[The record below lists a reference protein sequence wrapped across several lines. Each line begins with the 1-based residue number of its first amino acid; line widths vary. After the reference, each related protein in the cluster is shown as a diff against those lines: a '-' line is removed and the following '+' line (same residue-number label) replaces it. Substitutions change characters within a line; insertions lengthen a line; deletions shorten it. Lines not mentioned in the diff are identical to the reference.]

1 MSADNL
7 EVSST
12 FFVLQS
18 SLLLLIEPG
27 KGYLFSV
34 TWSPSRPLVI
44 ALGTAQGDL
53 LMYDL
58 QVSNRLSNRA
68 G

>member
-7 EVSST
+7 EVSSI

-34 TWSPSRPLVI
+34 AWSPSRPLVI

-58 QVSNRLSNRA
+58 QVSNRLSNRV

>member
-18 SLLLLIEPG
+18 SPLLLIEPG

-34 TWSPSRPLVI
+34 AWSPSRPLVI
-44 ALGTAQGDL
+44 TLGTAQGDL

-58 QVSNRLSNRA
+58 QVSIRLSNRA

>member
-18 SLLLLIEPG
+18 SPVLLIESG
-27 KGYLFSV
+27 EGYLFSV
-34 TWSPSRPLVI
+34 AWSPSWPLVI
-44 ALGTAQGDL
+44 VLGTAQGDL

>member
-7 EVSST
+7 EVSSI

-34 TWSPSRPLVI
+34 AWSPSRPLVI

-58 QVSNRLSNRA
+58 QVSNRLSNRVV
-68 G
+68 

>member
-34 TWSPSRPLVI
+34 AWSPSRPLVI
-44 ALGTAQGDL
+44 ALSTTQGDL

-58 QVSNRLSNRA
+58 QVSNRLSNLA

>member
-34 TWSPSRPLVI
+34 AWSPSRPLVI

>member
-34 TWSPSRPLVI
+34 AWSPSRPLVI

-53 LMYDL
+53 LMYDI